1 MWSCRW
7 GGREAGGAAVAGV
20 SGGRGPV
27 DLPRPDLTPS
37 RAAPGQERSAGGN
50 PRLAGTRSQGLPVNL
65 PGTVE
70 GAGGTQRAEDACIEQ
85 VELVTRHGGSLCALA
100 ENRQTKRDQQVF
112 EDAYVLHNRLA
123 SHFAL
128 SGDRRD
134 VQLAAVGEAHRL
146 QEPREGSDVA
156 HKALRPY
163 LLIDVEAGVG
173 IEGAL
178 GGGPVDHHRN
188 QADPEGSLKV
198 EVGQLGPPMKGW
210 RVRPPRRLT
219 SPRRSLRALDPVS
232 TKRGGDGSSSTA
244 STRG

>member
-1 MWSCRW
+1 MLGHQSF
-7 GGREAGGAAVAGV
+7 
-20 SGGRGPV
+20 
-27 DLPRPDLTPS
+27 
-37 RAAPGQERSAGGN
+37 
-50 PRLAGTRSQGLPVNL
+50 QGLPVNL

-198 EVGQLGPPMKGW
+198 EVGQLGRHEGVEGPVK
-210 RVRPPRRLT
+210 
-219 SPRRSLRALDPVS
+219 SPAAQKVDIAAAELAGAGSREH
-232 TKRGGDGSSSTA
+232 KRGGDGSSSTA